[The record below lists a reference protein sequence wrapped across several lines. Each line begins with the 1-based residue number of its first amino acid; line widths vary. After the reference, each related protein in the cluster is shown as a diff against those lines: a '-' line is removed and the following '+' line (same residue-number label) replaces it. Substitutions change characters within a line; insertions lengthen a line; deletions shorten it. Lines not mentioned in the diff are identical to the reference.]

1 MVARNHA
8 MVGASEVLLE
18 YGADANASGPAP
30 PTELAADESLTMQ
43 IAEEVHGALPQV
55 DFALFVLLML
65 VGRVGGWHWAR
76 GTRRGTRRPPKED

>member
-1 MVARNHA
+1 

-30 PTELAADESLTMQ
+30 PTELSADESLTMQ

-65 VGRVGGWHWAR
+65 VGRVGGWQWAR

>member
-1 MVARNHA
+1 
-8 MVGASEVLLE
+8 
-18 YGADANASGPAP
+18 
-30 PTELAADESLTMQ
+30 MQ

-76 GTRRGTRRPPKED
+76 GTRSRRGGRWQGHTPTAQGGLKSTAVYCLV